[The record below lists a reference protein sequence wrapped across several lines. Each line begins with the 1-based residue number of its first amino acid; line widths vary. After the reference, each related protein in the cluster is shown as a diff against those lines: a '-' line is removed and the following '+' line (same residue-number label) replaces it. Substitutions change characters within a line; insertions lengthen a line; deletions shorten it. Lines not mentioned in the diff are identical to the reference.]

1 MEYKYIV
8 ILRDGTT
15 FAFKEKEKAD
25 NFYKNRFNFLST
37 DEGKQYMKEIC
48 DKNYEI
54 YEKDVFPRLIN
65 MYRKR
70 YNIHKKQFKCR
81 KDYKFAQK
89 NIRKELRTKKKELI
103 QTATEYDRDLY
114 YYKDKNIRGE
124 IVYFFGLKVREI
136 ARMKSSISYFI
147 VDEFID

>member
-25 NFYKNRFNFLST
+25 NFYKNRLNFLST

-54 YEKDVFPRLIN
+54 YKKDVFPRLIN
-65 MYRKR
+65 MYREK

-89 NIRKELRTKKKELI
+89 SLRKELRIKKKELI
-103 QTATEYDRDLY
+103 QTATNYDKEIY
-114 YYKDKNIRGE
+114 YISYEDRNGKLA
-124 IVYFFGLKVREI
+124 YFFGLKVREI
-136 ARMKSSISYFI
+136 ARMKSGVSYFI